1 MASTESKKYI
11 LPDDEKRRLDEGL
24 EPLKKTYNVLI
35 NLKKTGLKKVH
46 YFIIHNGVDNE
57 YGIQVILTTFLASDE
72 LLQIKSEFAIIQA
85 ETDETCPYS
94 LAVLEYVSKYV
105 PRLYKKYDN
114 ITFSRGCNVCGKKS
128 QTCKKCACRSIYY
141 CSTDCQK
148 ADWKKHKTDC
158 KRLTA

>member
-11 LPDDEKRRLDEGL
+11 LPDEAKTLLNEGL
-24 EPLKKTYNVLI
+24 EPLKKTYDVFI
-35 NLKKTGLKKVH
+35 NLKKTGLRKVH
-46 YFIIHNGVDNE
+46 SFIINNGEDNVF
-57 YGIQVILTTFLASDE
+57 GIQVILTTFLSSDE
-72 LLQIKSEFAIIQA
+72 LLQIKSEFAIIQP
-85 ETDETCPYS
+85 ETDETCPYK

-114 ITFSRGCNVCGKKS
+114 INFSRGCNVCGKKT
-128 QTCKKCACRSIYY
+128 QYCKKCACRSIYY

-148 ADWKKHKTDC
+148 ADWKRHKTEC